1 MSLLDRIKSVPLYRT
16 TDAQG
21 RNTYSFITEIEV
33 PEGATRIYPKQQM
46 GSNQGEIAPNVFH
59 LGVIDAFLEG
69 YRWTDFPTNDW
80 KNKPEMRDSWKDDAD
95 GVDSSELDDEDFV
108 WIVDNYEAI
117 KGTWSRPQAQ
127 GFSYVQAA
135 INNYFQ
141 KKDWAKQ
148 TLSEQELEATNNFGG
163 NKGEELKDALRRY
176 TQFLHDE
183 VDFHSF
189 FGRGTEAHKQNIR
202 KNLVIADRH
211 YFGGTDTL
219 AGQDFF
225 SLDNFK
231 RYISIYLNNIINP
244 NYVFAGQ
251 EADTSFGL
259 EGGWWDIPDVGTF
272 TSIGD
277 NNELILTGDG
287 DIDNLITDIPV
298 EGDVWVASGGQTH
311 PGFKVEAKYTADVD
325 VSSLTLAGAVVSSL
339 VDTSGLMGTAEVAG
353 ITNYWVSQTEAK
365 SGVAEQSGVLDGGDS
380 VVGGQVDTVDALI
393 NGEATE
399 FVDWELMRILVPYGT
414 FVDVSTLVIKEGT
427 GNVEEVNM
435 DDFLVDHFI
444 EGVDENQFKDLS
456 SNSFELETFGQFF
469 RTHAYRAALEIF
481 KKLATQEANKGKAKV
496 FEALYK
502 SITAD
507 DKTTN
512 LLEEAKKDQK
522 NKAALAGEELQDE
535 EEDEL
540 GDIRKNASAQCAL
553 LANLDKLVRLY
564 QSEKEHLAVNDP
576 DSIHYGGNFYQNR
589 FYSISSNEP
598 TKTFT
603 KLQSPT
609 GGELGAFLQATPAMQ
624 AFLVPK
630 IKLQKVFTNKGNQTE
645 TVDIAFDTYS
655 KKPLSHNTPVDFREH
670 FKTPGDVFRG
680 GGAGIKSISF
690 DFDGETPATAGKYVK
705 VELKMFFQD
714 FQSLVEE
721 KWTRTHIGKVDGT
734 TTTKK
739 TKFRYIDL
747 LVNPLGANGSKRPKT
762 EGTHK
767 MDFYDPSFFRIKVD
781 VGWNISDSIATQ
793 DAIPNYQAF
802 KAAVDKAN
810 TSFLLCA
817 LDHEISVNN
826 DGTVELTISYRGY
839 SDTLLKTNRF
849 NALIPYEEQVELIE
863 LQNKYETVISAGGCS
878 EDQKAEFQASIATL
892 QKQIANRS
900 AARIIKKMTHKSM
913 IHRASITQKAMEDFE
928 RLGSFESVPTLSTT
942 LDDTIQNGAIDP
954 QTQFGFFF
962 LGDLLYTI
970 LDCQYVS
977 GIPVVGAENIKIILT
992 DFDLRPFLPDE
1003 DGNAP
1008 LNTLICP
1015 IASIPITFDGYK
1027 SWFMNEILGTD
1038 LYNMPVMEFLQ
1049 TFVNDVCGCF
1059 LSEICFTREEDKSIL
1074 FRQGNVLAD
1083 KSIGLASTARAFKGG
1098 DIVIGEQPNS
1108 RNFEEIMES
1117 SEVDGGT
1124 TDSGTDFFTLQEG
1137 DQINKIFPLHLS
1149 SGLYGHQVM
1158 EYAVIYVD
1166 APPKNIETG
1175 TGVSTDNSNEGI
1187 LHFHIGADRGILKN
1201 ASWSKQNVQYLRES
1215 RMFRSQGLG
1224 NYAQLAT
1231 YYNVSLNLFGNFL
1244 LLPGMQFYLDPF
1256 AIGGQKFGRPNIPGS
1271 EIKDSAE
1278 DINFSR
1284 LMGIGGYHLVTGVK
1298 ATITPQK
1305 FETSVE
1311 GRFLYSGN
1319 IDNIKPSL
1327 DRVFR
1332 DSSDA
1337 NIDER
1342 DPDEI
1347 IEGVE
1352 NCRNVISLTQA
1363 QVIGE

>member
-1 MSLLDRIKSVPLYRT
+1 MSLLIRIRSAPLYRT
-16 TDAQG
+16 SDGTTD
-21 RNTYSFITEIEV
+21 TYTFTGEKPP
-33 PEGATRIYPKQQM
+33 PEDGKLILPED
-46 GSNQGEIAPNVFH
+46 NPEVFH
-59 LGVIDAFLEG
+59 LGVINEFLGGNWLGFPVDE
-69 YRWTDFPTNDW
+69 WAKKPSEKAVWEDSTDTV
-80 KNKPEMRDSWKDDAD
+80 S
-95 GVDSSELDDEDFV
+95 SSELNKEDFI
-108 WIVDNYEAI
+108 WLIQNYEVI
-117 KGTWSRPQAQ
+117 KAPWSESEA
-127 GFSYVQAA
+127 GKFSYVLGA
-135 INNYFQ
+135 INNYFKDQ
-141 KKDWAKQ
+141 KWA
-148 TLSEQELEATNNFGG
+148 TTT
-163 NKGEELKDALRRY
+163 GEDAIAGTSGFNEDLKDALRTYVRV
-176 TQFLHDE
+176 LHDNP
-183 VDFHSF
+183 DFYKF
-189 FGRGTEAHKQNIR
+189 FGRGTEVHKQNII
-202 KNLVIADRH
+202 KNLVISDGH

-219 AGQDFF
+219 TGQDFF

-231 RYISIYLNNIINP
+231 RYVSIYLNNIINP

-251 EADTSFGL
+251 EAGTSFGL
-259 EGGWWDIPDVGTF
+259 EGGWWNILDVGTF
-272 TSIGD
+272 TTIGD
-277 NNELILTGDG
+277 NNELILGTNG
-287 DIDNLITDIPV
+287 DISLLETDIPV
-298 EGDVWVASGGQTH
+298 EGDVWVASGGQTN
-311 PGFKVEAKYTADVD
+311 PGFRVEARY
-325 VSSLTLAGAVVSSL
+325 VSNELSGQGIL
-339 VDTSGLMGTAEVAG
+339 VTGQPPGQQTGT

-365 SGVAEQSGVLDGGDS
+365 SGIAEQSGVLDGGDS
-380 VVGGQVDTVDALI
+380 IVGGQVDTVDALI
-393 NGEATE
+393 SGQATE

-414 FVDVSTLVIKEGT
+414 FVDVSTLVIREGAEDT
-427 GNVEEVNM
+427 TQVNI
-435 DDFLVDHFI
+435 DDFLVDIFI
-444 EGVDENQFKDLS
+444 EGVDENEFKDLS
-456 SNSFELETFGQFF
+456 SNSFELTTFGQFF

-496 FEALYK
+496 FEALYN
-502 SITAD
+502 SITA
-507 DKTTN
+507 
-512 LLEEAKKDQK
+512 KDQTTDLLA
-522 NKAALAGEELQDE
+522 KAKGDQKESAKQAGEELQDE

-564 QSEKEHLAVNDP
+564 QSEKESLAVNKP
-576 DSIHYGGNFYQNR
+576 NSIHYGGNFYQNR
-589 FYSISSNEP
+589 FYSVSSKEP

-609 GGELGAFLQATPAMQ
+609 GGELGAFLQATPTMQ

-630 IKLQKVFTNKGNQTE
+630 IKLQKIFTNKGNETE

-655 KKPLSHNTPVDFREH
+655 KDPLSHNTPVNFTQR
-670 FKTPGDVFRG
+670 FKTPGDVFKG

-714 FQSLVEE
+714 FQSLFEE
-721 KWTRTHIGKVDGT
+721 KLTTTHIGNADGSTTNKGT
-734 TTTKK
+734 T
-739 TKFRYIDL
+739 FRYIDL

-762 EGTHK
+762 EGVQK

-793 DAIPNYQAF
+793 DAIDNYPAF
-802 KAAVDKAN
+802 KSAVEKAN

-817 LDHEISVNN
+817 LDHEINVNN
-826 DGTVELTISYRGY
+826 DGTVELSISYRGY

-849 NALIPYEEQVELIE
+849 NALIPYEEQMELVA
-863 LQNKYETVISAGGCS
+863 LQNQYEAVISSGGCTS
-878 EDQKAEFQASIATL
+878 EQKAEFQASIATL

-900 AARIIKKMTHKSM
+900 AARIIRKMSDRNM
-913 IHRASITQKAMEDFE
+913 IHRAAITEKAMEDFE
-928 RLGSFESVPTLSTT
+928 RLGSFESVPSLSTNLDNT
-942 LDDTIQNGAIDP
+942 LQKEVIDP
-954 QTQFGFFF
+954 QTQFNFFF

-970 LDCQYVS
+970 LDCQYID
-977 GIPVVGAENIKIILT
+977 GTPVVGAENIKIILT

-1003 DGNAP
+1003 NGVAP
-1008 LNTLICP
+1008 QSTLICP
-1015 IASIPITFDGYK
+1015 IASIPITIDGYK
-1027 SWFMNEILGTD
+1027 NWFMNEILGTD

-1074 FRQGNVLAD
+1074 FRQGNILAN
-1083 KSIGLASTARAFKGG
+1083 KSINLGATARAYKGG
-1098 DIVIGEQPNS
+1098 DINIDEDANS
-1108 RNFEEIMES
+1108 RSFENSVEDEYTAT
-1117 SEVDGGT
+1117 SEVTETGVEFDYVGSSVETGEMELT
-1124 TDSGTDFFTLQEG
+1124 EG
-1137 DQINKIFPLHLS
+1137 NKIDSVFPLHLS

-1166 APPKNIETG
+1166 TPPKNIETG
-1175 TGVSTDNSNEGI
+1175 TGISTDNSNEGI

-1244 LLPGMQFYLDPF
+1244 LFPGMQFYLDPF
-1256 AIGGQKFGRPNIPGS
+1256 AIGGQKFGRPNEPGS

-1305 FETSVE
+1305 FETTVE

-1319 IDNIKPSL
+1319 KNVTKPTL
-1327 DRVFR
+1327 DRNFR

-1337 NIDER
+1337 DIDER

-1352 NCRNVISLTQA
+1352 NCRNVIALTQT
-1363 QVIGE
+1363 QVLEEE